1 MRNRKYT
8 AAALVIL
15 AAVLTGCSNGGKTSD
30 SGSQTSQ
37 PTSESVVESTVSSDA
52 ESVSEDSAVDLNAV
66 YEKIMAQQPESDSL
80 VMFPEDEE
88 LIEGLYNGITEL
100 GLTDML
106 LNAPPVTG
114 NACEIFL
121 VAAPDEDAAK
131 QAAKIM
137 QSRVDSSANDT
148 GYPEVADVWK
158 RNASVQ
164 RSGNLV
170 CMIVLPDGFDI
181 PDDVF
186 AL

>member
-8 AAALVIL
+8 AAALMIL
-15 AAVLTGCSNGGKTSD
+15 AAMLTGCSGGKASD

-37 PTSESVVESTVSSDA
+37 PTTSESVAESTVSSDA
-52 ESVSEDSAVDLNAV
+52 ESVSEDSAVDLNVV
-66 YEKIMAQQPESDSL
+66 YEKIMALQPESDSL
-80 VMFPEDEE
+80 VMFPEGEE

-106 LNAPPVTG
+106 LYAPPVTG

-121 VAAPDEDAAK
+121 VAAPDEDTAK

-170 CMIVLPDGFDI
+170 CMIVLPDGFEI